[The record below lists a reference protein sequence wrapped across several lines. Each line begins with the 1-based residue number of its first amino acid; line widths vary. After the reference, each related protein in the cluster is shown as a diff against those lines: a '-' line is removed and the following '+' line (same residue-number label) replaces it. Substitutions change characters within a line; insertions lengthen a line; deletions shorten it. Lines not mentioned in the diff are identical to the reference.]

1 MGCLANDVASIEV
14 PLLWFHRLSVYQRK
28 SWYDNYNGTDRYMAR
43 YMECVTFVID
53 MSDERIYIAWL
64 DMERI
69 WYYFKAIR

>member
-1 MGCLANDVASIEV
+1 MMLHQLKSES
-14 PLLWFHRLSVYQRK
+14 LLWFHRLSVYQRK

-53 MSDERIYIAWL
+53 MSYERIYIAWL